1 MLERLEGQLQTR
13 AIFFIYG
20 WLTKTLQPYRIIAL
34 MLGRLRMS
42 VQECVL
48 QYSKLGEDVFSV
60 KRGFPR
66 SAMFDEQR
74 LESAVKRVI
83 VSKLGEGQENAPL
96 LDPLGNEDC
105 CKT

>member
-1 MLERLEGQLQTR
+1 
-13 AIFFIYG
+13 
-20 WLTKTLQPYRIIAL
+20 

-48 QYSKLGEDVFSV
+48 QYSKLGEDVFRV
-60 KRGFPR
+60 KRGFPHPV
-66 SAMFDEQR
+66 MFDEQR

-83 VSKLGEGQENAPL
+83 VSKLGEDQENAPL